1 MSRGKP
7 LERGTTPLSQGKPL
21 QRRTPLAQTKPLERG
36 KPLSPGKPLSQGKPL
51 ERSAPPSGTT
61 APRPRETKQQL
72 RPVSKKRQAIMP
84 ERRTL
89 VRAILAV
96 QPQCVKPGCY
106 ADSQDGHERKTRAR
120 GGSILSP
127 TNVIGTCRH
136 HNGEL
141 TMEPAWG
148 YETGM
153 LLHSWDETDHTEPCP
168 VLTPPQRAAVLKMRD
183 EGWRPKDRVEV
194 EEFYSQWLTEQIER
208 GAA

>member
-7 LERGTTPLSQGKPL
+7 PERGATPLKQGKPL
-21 QRRTPLAQTKPLERG
+21 QRGNPLQQGKALNRG
-36 KPLSPGKPLSQGKPL
+36 KPLQRTTPLPAGK
-51 ERSAPPSGTT
+51 T
-61 APRPRETKQQL
+61 APRPRETKL

-84 ERRTL
+84 ERREL

-106 ADSQDGHERKTRAR
+106 ADSQDGHERKTRGR

-127 TNVIGTCRH
+127 TDVIGTCRH

-153 LLHSWDETDHTEPCP
+153 LLHSWDEDPTEPCP
-168 VLTPPQRAAVLKMRD
+168 VLT
-183 EGWRPKDRVEV
+183 
-194 EEFYSQWLTEQIER
+194 
-208 GAA
+208 

>member
-1 MSRGKP
+1 MNRGKP
-7 LERGTTPLSQGKPL
+7 LERGGTALNPGKPL
-21 QRRTPLAQTKPLERG
+21 QRRTPLAQGKQLERG
-36 KPLSPGKPLSQGKPL
+36 QGLSQRKPL
-51 ERSAPPSGTT
+51 ERSAPVPVGQG
-61 APRPRETKQQL
+61 APRARETRL

-84 ERRTL
+84 ERREL

-106 ADSQDGHERKTRAR
+106 ADAQDGHERKTRAR

-168 VLTPPQRAAVLKMRD
+168 VLTPPQKAAVLKMRD
-183 EGWRPKDRVEV
+183 DGWRPKDRVEV
-194 EEFYSQWLTEQIER
+194 EEFYTQWLAEQIER